1 MDNQNKKSL
10 MEEMWERKLPQYLGS
25 YLAVGFGLLQFL
37 AFITSRYN
45 LDASLVDKYLLVW
58 LLLLP
63 AIATLI
69 YFGGKLNPQGKDR
82 VVKWPKILVVG
93 NFIIAFM
100 LGGIMF
106 NGPSKAIAEE
116 SSVITLTNE
125 EGKEV
130 TAIVPSLNKVQTV
143 ASFRFDNLT
152 GEEDQD
158 WWGIA
163 FSDLL
168 MHDLEQRPEFYVV
181 GEFGLNGYYD
191 RLGLEDFKLPNVGMQ
206 REVAQKSRSDYFTRI
221 SYNIENGEFLM
232 KGNLYASRDGQSV
245 MEVSAVNSDPYKAIN
260 ALKQQIVQNI
270 PDALESVEN
279 QVSLPTS
286 SLVTG
291 NSEALKYYIQ
301 SNLTFSKNPNAL
313 DQMIELGD
321 QAIDLDPTCALCYL
335 NVGQALYGVGK
346 RDESIKY
353 IKNAIKY
360 GKSLPERMQF
370 YPKEILYTVTN
381 NLDALWKLQEVRKKL
396 FPYEFS
402 SYYRL
407 LGKYKADYGID
418 SAKVLMH
425 EAIENGNIERGLL
438 ELYDLQLEN
447 EEYLEAEKTL
457 DRFSKEF
464 PERDQDKIKYA
475 DIYERQGR
483 IKEAKDILL
492 EAETMDPLNTT
503 IQTRLA
509 YLDFKDLEI
518 AKANERVN
526 QGISQS
532 TTLSDS
538 LNFFWIKSY
547 FLKMTGQIDKA
558 FIALSDY
565 EKSAIKRLPQNRLL
579 ATVFYNK
586 TDMLQSLS
594 QSEKVDALIDEIVK
608 YSPEDENLYRCMA
621 STHALEREYDMQLNA
636 EAYSDCHLE
645 YQKYGEGYGDYF
657 NVLNY
662 YKTED
667 YLKCVEILDGDNSR
681 VKKLFDNQNFLA
693 KIYAKAGLKEKA
705 KDILKKA
712 IDEKTDEPVYYYQM
726 AALLENE
733 DKQEAKKYLDIA
745 MEYWTLA
752 DSDFLPGQWGRELAS
767 RL

>member
-1 MDNQNKKSL
+1 MENQDQKSIMHEL
-10 MEEMWERKLPQYLGS
+10 WERKLPQYLGS

-37 AFITSRYN
+37 AFITTRYD
-45 LDASLVDKYLLVW
+45 LGAFLVDKYLLIW

-69 YFGGKLNPQGKDR
+69 YFGGKLKPQGPNG
-82 VVKWPKILVVG
+82 VIKWPKILVVG
-93 NFIIAFM
+93 NIILALL
-100 LGGIMF
+100 LGGLMF
-106 NGPSKAIAEE
+106 NGPTTALAEE
-116 SSVITLTNE
+116 SSLVTLTDE

-130 TAIVPSLNKVQTV
+130 TAVVPSLNKVQTI
-143 ASFRFDNLT
+143 ASFRFENLT
-152 GEEDQD
+152 GDDDQD

-168 MHDLEQRPEFYVV
+168 MHDLEQRPEFYVI

-191 RLGLEDFKLPNVGMQ
+191 RLGIESFKLPNVGMQ

-245 MEVSAVNSDPYKAIN
+245 MEVSAVNSDPYKAIDE
-260 ALKQQIVQNI
+260 LKQQIVQNI

-279 QVSLPTS
+279 QVSLPTA

-291 NSEALKYYIQ
+291 NSEALKFYIQ

-313 DQMIELGD
+313 DKMIELGD

-407 LGKYKADYGID
+407 LQKYKADYGID

-438 ELYDLQLEN
+438 ELYSLQLEN
-447 EEYLEAEKTL
+447 EEYVAAEKTL

-464 PERDQDKIKYA
+464 PDRDQDKIKYA

-483 IKEAKDILL
+483 IQEARDILL

-509 YLDFKDLEI
+509 YLDFKDLKL
-518 AKANERVN
+518 ANANERVN
-526 QGISQS
+526 QGITQS

-558 FIALSDY
+558 FKALDDY
-565 EKSAIKRLPQNRLL
+565 EKNAIKRVPQNRLL
-579 ATVFYNK
+579 TTVFYNK
-586 TDMLQSLS
+586 TDMLQSIS
-594 QSEKVDALIDEIVK
+594 KSDKVDALIDEIIK

-621 STHALEREYDMQLNA
+621 STHALEKDYDMQLDDD
-636 EAYSDCHLE
+636 AYGACHLE
-645 YQKYGEGYGDYF
+645 YQRYGEGYGEYF
-657 NVLNY
+657 DVLSY
-662 YKTED
+662 YNLGS
-667 YLKCVEILDGDNSR
+667 YNKCVEILDGDNSR
-681 VKKLFDNQNFLA
+681 IKKLFDNQNFLA
-693 KIYAKAGLKEKA
+693 KIYAKAGLQNKA
-705 KDILKKA
+705 KEILKKA

-733 DKQEAKKYLDIA
+733 DKQKAKEYLDVA
-745 MEYWTLA
+745 LEYWKDA
-752 DSDFLPGQWGRELAS
+752 DSEFLPGQWGRELAS